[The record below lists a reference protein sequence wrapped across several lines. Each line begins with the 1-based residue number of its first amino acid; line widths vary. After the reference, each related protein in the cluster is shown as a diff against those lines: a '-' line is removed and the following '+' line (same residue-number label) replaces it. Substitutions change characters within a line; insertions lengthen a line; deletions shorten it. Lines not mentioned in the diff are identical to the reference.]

1 MNDSINRTKTVAITG
16 ATGLLGRYLCNYFH
30 SKGWHVN
37 ALVRDVS
44 KYPFSEKGINVF
56 KCVLPD
62 TIDLKS
68 IESVDVIIHCA
79 YMTRFTNLEEAVRVN
94 EVGTVKLHEAAR
106 SAGVKKFVF
115 ISSRAARQNAQS
127 YYAKSKFRMES
138 MMDESRDLI
147 VRPGLILASDGGL
160 FYRIVNQVK
169 RFPVIPVFGGGGQKL
184 YTIHIE
190 DLCEVIGWAIEQ
202 RTSGVITVTES
213 EGITMKELLNAVLE
227 ALGQKKPVVSF
238 PGKPILLLLQILEF
252 LSLTLPVSSESLRGL
267 LNREGIE
274 TACSEIVK
282 HSGIRIRPVREH
294 ITNLISNTYAF
305 VQKDHVTR

>member
-1 MNDSINRTKTVAITG
+1 MNDSINRTKTVAVTG
-16 ATGLLGRYLCNYFH
+16 ATGLLGRHLCDYFH
-30 SKGWHVN
+30 TKGWRVN

-44 KYPFSEKGINVF
+44 KYPFSKEGINVF
-56 KCVLPD
+56 NCVLPD

-160 FYRIVNQVK
+160 FYRIVNQV
-169 RFPVIPVFGGGGQKL
+169 RRLPVVPVFGGGRQKL
-184 YTIHIE
+184 NTVHIE
-190 DLCEVIGWAIEQ
+190 DMCAILEWALEKEM
-202 RTSGVITVTES
+202 SGVITVAES
-213 EGITMKELLNAVLE
+213 AGITMKELLRAVLQQ
-227 ALGQKKPVVSF
+227 LGQNKLIVSV
-238 PGKPILLLLQILEF
+238 PGKPIVLLLQLLE
-252 LSLTLPVSSESLRGL
+252 SLKLKLPVSSENLRGL
-267 LNREGIE
+267 LNRD
-274 TACSEIVK
+274 EINSFSPANLNQ
-282 HSGIRIRPVREH
+282 SGIKIRGALES
-294 ITNLISNTYAF
+294 IKSLIQNT
-305 VQKDHVTR
+305 